1 MKNPK
6 TSVAVVKKIDD
17 DNAGSIFIL
26 ASISGIIVPQNPE
39 IIKFAIIAK
48 KIIIP
53 K

>member
-1 MKNPK
+1 MKKPK

-26 ASISGIIVPQNPE
+26 ANTSGINVPQKPE
-39 IIKFAIIAK
+39 ITKFAIIAK
-48 KIIIP
+48 NIIIP

>member
-1 MKNPK
+1 MKKPK
-6 TSVAVVKKIDD
+6 TSVAVVKNIDD

-26 ASISGIIVPQNPE
+26 ANTSGMIVPQKPE

-53 K
+53 R